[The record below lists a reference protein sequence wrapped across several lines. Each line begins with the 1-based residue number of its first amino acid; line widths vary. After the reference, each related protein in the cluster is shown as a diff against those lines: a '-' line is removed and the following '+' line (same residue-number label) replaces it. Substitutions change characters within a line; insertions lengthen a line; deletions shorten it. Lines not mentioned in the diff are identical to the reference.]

1 MIEWM
6 TTVRRAASRAGLL
19 PVLAALALLVLAP
32 IARAGDTLTLADG
45 TVYEGVVEREV
56 DGWVYFRY
64 SVSGIERAEFFSPDQ
79 IKSLVRG
86 GEAGDSGEGARVDAN
101 RTPERTPARQTRV
114 DPAEPP
120 RDGVPRIAVISLGE
134 SGGRDMVGM
143 YMTAHSV
150 RQTIPM
156 LEKAGVT
163 DVVFRVQSGG
173 GALLEIQKMSD
184 LIHNEFKPRFRTVG
198 WINYAISAAAMS
210 VHCLEEHYFTPNGA
224 YGACTAWFGQLSAV
238 SGRDLDAVLYQMEK
252 ISDRGG
258 HDHRLMRSMQIMEP
272 LSATIDEN
280 GDVEFFQDLS
290 GDIIVNPEGR
300 ILTLNASQAEQIK
313 FSGGTAS
320 TVDEL
325 ASLMGYTEYE
335 FIGEITPGMPYPVT
349 DADRF
354 LQDFREQVANDE
366 RRTNEYM
373 QSYERA
379 FALAQGAPPE
389 QRGKF
394 IGRARSALKKI
405 ERMVANNPAFMLFVF
420 NITTEDA
427 WEEWLDEREEDLRDL
442 MRPGG

>member
-1 MIEWM
+1 MTDWM
-6 TTVRRAASRAGLL
+6 NTMRRFTGAGRGL
-19 PVLAALALLVLAP
+19 PMLALPMLAALLLLAP
-32 IARAGDTLTLADG
+32 MARAGDTLTLSDG
-45 TVYEGVVEREV
+45 TVYEGTVEREV
-56 DGWVYFRY
+56 DGWIYFRY
-64 SVSGIERAEFFSPDQ
+64 EVSGIERVEFFSPDR
-79 IKSLVRG
+79 IKSLVR
-86 GEAGDSGEGARVDAN
+86 ADAAEIKDADPV
-101 RTPERTPARQTRV
+101 RADATRSPERAPTR
-114 DPAEPP
+114 EP
-120 RDGVPRIAVISLGE
+120 RMDRSDVPRIAVISLGE
-134 SGGRDMVGM
+134 TGGKDMVGM

-238 SGRDLDAVLYQMEK
+238 SGRQLDEVLFQMEK

-258 HDHRLMRSMQIMEP
+258 HDHRLMRSMQIMDP
-272 LSATIDEN
+272 LSATIDSN
-280 GDVEFFQDLS
+280 GDIEFFQDLS
-290 GDIIVNPEGR
+290 GEIIVNPENR
-300 ILTLNASQAEQIK
+300 ILTLTASQAEQIK

-325 ASLMGYTEYE
+325 AKLMGYTEYE
-335 FIGEITPGMPYPVT
+335 FIGDVTPGSAYPVNE
-349 DADRF
+349 ADQF
-354 LQDFREQVANDE
+354 LQGFREQVANDE

-379 FALAQGAPPE
+379 FALAQGAAPE

-394 IGRARSALKKI
+394 IGRARSALKNI
-405 ERMVANNPAFMLFVF
+405 ERMVGNNPAFMLFVF

-427 WEEWLDEREEDLRDL
+427 WEEWLEERDDDLRDL
-442 MRPGG
+442 MRPGA